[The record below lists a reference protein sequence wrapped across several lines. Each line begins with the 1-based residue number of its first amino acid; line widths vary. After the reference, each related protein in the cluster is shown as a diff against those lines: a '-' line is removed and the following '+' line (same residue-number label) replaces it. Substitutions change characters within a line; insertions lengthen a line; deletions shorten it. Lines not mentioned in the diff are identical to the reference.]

1 MYDIIIIGAGVVGS
15 ALANHLCHY
24 NSKVLVL
31 EKHVEVAEGVTKA
44 NTAIIHG
51 GYDPKPG
58 TLKAKLNARG
68 NFLYTDLTQELN
80 IDFIRNGSLTL
91 AFSDEEEESIKELQ
105 EFAKLNKVD
114 VQLLNREQILKR
126 EPNVNPNVRVG
137 LFSASA
143 GILAPWDVVFACL
156 ENAITNGV
164 EVKTNQPVKAIKQLS
179 DGTFEI
185 MTPTDKFKTKIIINA
200 AGLSAEQVSMM
211 VTLYPGFK
219 TIPTRGEYYVLDRGN
234 PDFVRATI
242 FPAPTKKGKGVLVAP
257 TIHGNYLLGPTADK
271 ITDADDTGV
280 TKIGLK
286 FIRESVDKVVKNTP
300 YYSIIRTFSG
310 NRPKTDRKDFII
322 EELND
327 VKNFIQLA
335 GIDSP
340 GLASSPAIAE
350 YVFNEILSKKINFTK
365 NIKYKPFKQ
374 NYTRLAHQTPEEIN
388 KIIKKDSRYG
398 RIICRCETI
407 TEGEVCEAINRPLG
421 ATTVDGVKRRA
432 RPGAGRCQGGFCQ
445 PKVIEILA
453 KELKRDPKDIL
464 FNRTGSNVLVFETK
478 VPGGNDN
485 E

>member
-15 ALANHLCHY
+15 AIANHLCHY
-24 NSKVLVL
+24 QGKFLVL
-31 EKHVEVAEGVTKA
+31 EKHQEVAEGVTKA

-51 GYDPKPG
+51 GYDPIPG

-68 NFLYTDLTQELN
+68 NFLYTDLTKELN

-91 AFSDEEEESIKELQ
+91 AFNDEEVESIKQLE
-105 EFAKLNKVD
+105 EYAKQNKVEI
-114 VQLLNREQILKR
+114 QILNRDEILKR
-126 EPNVNPNVRVG
+126 EPNVNDNVKLG
-137 LFSASA
+137 LLSPTA

-164 EVKTNQPVKAIKQLS
+164 EVKTNQPVTSIKQLP
-179 DGTFEI
+179 DATFEVV
-185 MTPTDKFKTKIIINA
+185 TPSNRFKTKMIINA
-200 AGLSAEQVSMM
+200 AGLSAEQITKM

-234 PDFVRATI
+234 PDFVHATI
-242 FPAPTKKGKGVLVAP
+242 FPAPTKKGKGVLAAP
-257 TIHGNYLLGPTADK
+257 TIHGNYLLGPTADQVG
-271 ITDADDTGV
+271 DPDDTGV
-280 TKIGLK
+280 TKQGLK
-286 FIRESVDKVVKNTP
+286 FVRENIDRIVKNTP

-327 VKNFIQLA
+327 VKNFIQIA
-335 GIDSP
+335 GIESP
-340 GLASSPAIAE
+340 GLASAPAIAE
-350 YVFNEILSKKINFTK
+350 YVFDNLLSKKIKFEK
-365 NIKYKPFKQ
+365 NLNYKPFKQ
-374 NYTRLAHQTPEEIN
+374 NYTRLAHRSPEEIN
-388 KIIKKDSRYG
+388 AIIKKDSRYG
-398 RIICRCETI
+398 RIICRCETV

-421 ATTVDGVKRRA
+421 ATTIDGVKRRA

-453 KELKRDPKDIL
+453 RELKRDPKDIL
-464 FNRTGSNVLVFETK
+464 FNRTGSNILVFETK
-478 VPGGNDN
+478 LPGGDDN